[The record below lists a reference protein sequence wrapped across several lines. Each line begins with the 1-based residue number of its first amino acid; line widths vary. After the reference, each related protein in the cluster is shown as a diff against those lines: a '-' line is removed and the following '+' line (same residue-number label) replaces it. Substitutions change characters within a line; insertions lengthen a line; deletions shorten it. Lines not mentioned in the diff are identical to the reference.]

1 MITAEFTVEP
11 FIEGSPGPHV
21 KAAVQ
26 IAENAGLIV
35 EIGPFGSSVTG
46 DESVILPLIS
56 SMLSAAVENGATR
69 ISLQV
74 NQI

>member
-26 IAENAGLIV
+26 IAENAGLTV

-46 DESVILPLIS
+46 DESVILPLI
-56 SMLSAAVENGATR
+56 R
-69 ISLQV
+69 
-74 NQI
+74 

>member
-21 KAAVQ
+21 KAAVR
-26 IAENAGLIV
+26 IAESAGLTV
-35 EIGPFGSSVTG
+35 EIGPFGSSITG

>member
-1 MITAEFTVEP
+1 MIFSVLT
-11 FIEGSPGPHV
+11 
-21 KAAVQ
+21 
-26 IAENAGLIV
+26 V

-56 SMLSAAVENGATR
+56 SMLSAAVENGAPR

>member
-21 KAAVQ
+21 KAAAR
-26 IAENAGLIV
+26 IAENAGLTV
-35 EIGPFGSSVTG
+35 EIGPFGSSITG